1 MKKSILLLCLAF
13 LFTDGVQSQDSLYTR
28 HLIKT
33 LTSENFHGRGYVK
46 KGDYIAAQF
55 IKEEFIKNGISEI
68 SSAGYFQKF
77 DFPVNTFPS
86 NMKVEIN
93 GNSLL
98 PGADFI
104 VQPETPSCKGKFEV
118 VYINKK
124 RSLFSDAEL
133 KNKWI
138 LLDTT
143 RGENNL
149 SKEDFKEWLHTEQ
162 FIKGIIQVVP
172 KKLTWSVGTSQ
183 EKIPTLLLLKSA
195 NTDEI
200 KTIQVNIKAKYIS
213 KHTTSNVVGFIEG
226 KSKIDS
232 FLVLTAH
239 YDHLGRMGNTAI
251 FPGANDNASGISM
264 LLQLGKHFAQKE
276 NQLEYSLVLI
286 AFAGEEAGLIGS
298 KYYTENPLTE
308 LSKIKF
314 LLNMDL
320 MGTGD
325 EGMMVVNATEF
336 PNAFQTLDSI
346 NNQFHYL
353 PKIGKRGK
361 AANSDHYW
369 FTEKGVPSFFCY
381 TLGGIAA
388 YHDIYD
394 IEKTLPLTKFESTQK
409 LFISFLQSF

>member
-55 IKEEFIKNGISEI
+55 IKEEYIKNGISEI
-68 SSAGYFQKF
+68 LSAGYFQKF

-86 NMKVEIN
+86 NMEVKIDEN
-93 GNSLL
+93 TLL

-104 VQPETPSCKGKFEV
+104 VHPETPSCKGKFEV

-124 RSLFSDAEL
+124 RSLFSDTEL

-143 RGENNL
+143 KLENNL

-183 EKIPTLLLLKSA
+183 EKIPTLLMLKSA
-195 NTDEI
+195 KTDDI
-200 KTIQVNIKAKYIS
+200 KTIQVNIKAKFIA

-226 KSKIDS
+226 KSKKDS

-369 FTEKGVPSFFCY
+369 FTEKGVSSFFCY
-381 TLGGIAA
+381 TLGGITA

>member
-55 IKEEFIKNGISEI
+55 IKEEYIKNGISEI
-68 SSAGYFQKF
+68 LSAGYFQKF

-86 NMKVEIN
+86 NMEVKIDEN
-93 GNSLL
+93 TLL

-104 VQPETPSCKGKFEV
+104 VHPETPSCKGKFEV

-124 RSLFSDAEL
+124 RSLFSDTEL

-143 RGENNL
+143 KLENNL

-183 EKIPTLLLLKSA
+183 EKIPTLLMLKSA
-195 NTDEI
+195 KTDDI
-200 KTIQVNIKAKYIS
+200 KTIQVNIKAKFIA
-213 KHTTSNVVGFIEG
+213 KHTTANVVGFIEG
-226 KSKIDS
+226 KSKKDS

-325 EGMMVVNATEF
+325 EGMVVVNATEF
-336 PNAFQTLDSI
+336 PNAFQNLDSI

-369 FTEKGVPSFFCY
+369 FTEKGVSSFFCY
-381 TLGGIAA
+381 TLGGITA